1 MDQFKKIRPADGQWG
16 RLIRNMSVQHMMGSL
31 QAGSWFAATD
41 VYQTS
46 TDIFVYMDVS
56 GIDPEK
62 LNVVAE
68 EMSVTVSGT
77 RQYPAPDKVSCIHQ
91 LEIERGVFE
100 RTVDLPRPVDVSKAS
115 STCQNGFLIIT
126 LPLKQLKGKVKI
138 EVA

>member
-1 MDQFKKIRPADGQWG
+1 M
-16 RLIRNMSVQHMMGSL
+16 H
-31 QAGSWFAATD
+31 AGSWFAATD
-41 VYQTS
+41 VYQTNS
-46 TDIFVYMDVS
+46 EIYVYMDVS
-56 GIDPEK
+56 GIDPDK

-100 RTVDLPRPVDVSKAS
+100 RTVDLPRPVEVSQAS

-126 LPLKQLKGKVKI
+126 LPLKQSKGRVEIKVS
-138 EVA
+138 